1 MITKQECIAKIERLI
16 EQHRKNYEMTK
27 DEYYEGEVAGL
38 VTALHII
45 KLTKEE

>member
-16 EQHRKNYEMTK
+16 EQHRKNYEITK
-27 DEYYEGEVAGL
+27 DEYCEGQIAGL

-45 KLTKEE
+45 KLIKEG